1 MTGPHDFNFDAGQH
15 DVFRYMPSP
24 GEFGAHWSS
33 ESTRAPGSF
42 VVRYPGW
49 FRRVL
54 GGTVDYVIPFIIATH
69 LGGFGILLLA
79 GFVLWNSVWEQ
90 GRTGQSAGKML
101 LGMQLC
107 YLLSDSRDPYD
118 YYCMPGV
125 GRCLFRQMCHALDM
139 PFFFGFFRAA
149 FNGKGRTYAD
159 SCARTVVIRDSR
171 VQIWDAEAAR
181 LHRARGGLR

>member
-1 MTGPHDFNFDAGQH
+1 MTGPHDFNFDAW
-15 DVFRYMPSP
+15 RRSYSAPP
-24 GEFGAHWSS
+24 GPHEPGALWSS
-33 ESTRAPGSF
+33 ESTPAPGNF

-49 FRRVL
+49 FRQAV
-54 GGTVDYVIPFIIATH
+54 GAVCVDYGLPFVIAAH
-69 LGGFGILLLA
+69 LDTLGIWALA
-79 GFVLWNSVWEQ
+79 AWVLWNSVWRQ
-90 GRTGQSAGKML
+90 GRTGQTVGKQM
-101 LGMQLC
+101 LGMRLC
-107 YLLSDSRDPYD
+107 YLLGDSRDPYD

-171 VQIWDAEAAR
+171 VQIWDPEEAR
-181 LHRARGGLR
+181 LHRAHGGLR